1 MVIDK
6 GTKIAILSIIAV
18 AVIAVAG
25 IGYAT
30 NYTSVTVNS
39 DNDAFEKMVL
49 IEMKDGTGS
58 QIMNFTFE
66 EGLQYHTERK
76 IGHTNTYS
84 LISSDTSI
92 SNAAKVRVRDLYDA
106 QDLTVTIRV
115 MLTSS
120 VIDILS
126 DLSEEESDASIYIQF
141 FDDQACTRAH
151 NGMSRVLINDD
162 GVDIDNDFQTDHDY
176 YCKLYVV
183 ADYSGTVAPVRIS
196 FDLGLIA
203 TVEE

>member
-66 EGLQYHTERK
+66 EGLQYH
-76 IGHTNTYS
+76 
-84 LISSDTSI
+84 
-92 SNAAKVRVRDLYDA
+92 
-106 QDLTVTIRV
+106 
-115 MLTSS
+115 
-120 VIDILS
+120 
-126 DLSEEESDASIYIQF
+126 YI
-141 FDDQACTRAH
+141 
-151 NGMSRVLINDD
+151 
-162 GVDIDNDFQTDHDY
+162 
-176 YCKLYVV
+176 
-183 ADYSGTVAPVRIS
+183 
-196 FDLGLIA
+196 
-203 TVEE
+203 